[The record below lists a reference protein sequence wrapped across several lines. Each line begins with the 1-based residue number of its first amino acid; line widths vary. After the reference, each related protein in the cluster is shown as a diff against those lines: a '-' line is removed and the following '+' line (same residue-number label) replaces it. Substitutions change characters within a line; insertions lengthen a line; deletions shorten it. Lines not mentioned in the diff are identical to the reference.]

1 MLRCWAVVPA
11 AEKTNALVAMDAT
24 VDVSPVVFLIYLIAA
39 LILMIEDSDWHSL
52 YLFLPL

>member
-39 LILMIEDSDWHSL
+39 LILMKEDSDWHSL
-52 YLFLPL
+52 YLFLLL